1 LTKKTLQK
9 IFKKISYGLF
19 FLIYG
24 KIIKSLD
31 SNSDNRIRVESVSK
45 NKKIKYKIYIIKNGS
60 LYTDRIQDTAILI
73 DRCIIEGP
81 SFQYRDNN
89 LSPINNN
96 IVFEKGTPRKLKK
109 LNGKVLS
116 LLTGGAGN
124 NNYWHWI
131 YDVLPRLA
139 LCDEIIKLS
148 DVDYFLV
155 PSLNKKFQLETL
167 NELNIPTEKLLSS
180 DKYRHIK
187 SNELIAT
194 DHPYA
199 ISGNSTKDIHNI
211 PSWICLWLKD
221 KFLTNKSTYKK
232 KLPKKIYIDRSDST
246 SNLSKLRALVN
257 ENEIKKI
264 MNKNGFEN
272 VRLSDLHFADQVQL
286 FYQADYIVGLHGA
299 AFANLVFC
307 RPNTKVLEF
316 QSTTAGQVIENI
328 AKANNL
334 IYSSIRCEPIDYD
347 FLNQLG
353 HIEIP
358 LEELQKKILN
368 L

>member
-1 LTKKTLQK
+1 
-9 IFKKISYGLF
+9 
-19 FLIYG
+19 
-24 KIIKSLD
+24 
-31 SNSDNRIRVESVSK
+31 
-45 NKKIKYKIYIIKNGS
+45 
-60 LYTDRIQDTAILI
+60 
-73 DRCIIEGP
+73 
-81 SFQYRDNN
+81 
-89 LSPINNN
+89 
-96 IVFEKGTPRKLKK
+96 
-109 LNGKVLS
+109 
-116 LLTGGAGN
+116 
-124 NNYWHWI
+124 
-131 YDVLPRLA
+131 
-139 LCDEIIKLS
+139 
-148 DVDYFLV
+148 
-155 PSLNKKFQLETL
+155 
-167 NELNIPTEKLLSS
+167 
-180 DKYRHIK
+180 
-187 SNELIAT
+187 
-194 DHPYA
+194 
-199 ISGNSTKDIHNI
+199 
-211 PSWICLWLKD
+211 
-221 KFLTNKSTYKK
+221 
-232 KLPKKIYIDRSDST
+232 
-246 SNLSKLRALVN
+246 
-257 ENEIKKI
+257 